1 MAATSGRK
9 SGGRSI
15 KRKYV
20 ALQDG
25 SGGTASPMTSN
36 VAPSGGLE
44 VSKVTQQ
51 VGVGDVDAPGT
62 QLSLLGSEV
71 VFQRWVWGGQDGIE
85 G

>member
-1 MAATSGRK
+1 MAAPSGRK
-9 SGGRSI
+9 GGGSSI
-15 KRKYV
+15 KRKHV

-44 VSKVTQQ
+44 VRKVTQQ

-71 VFQRWVWGGQDGIE
+71 VFQIWV
-85 G
+85 